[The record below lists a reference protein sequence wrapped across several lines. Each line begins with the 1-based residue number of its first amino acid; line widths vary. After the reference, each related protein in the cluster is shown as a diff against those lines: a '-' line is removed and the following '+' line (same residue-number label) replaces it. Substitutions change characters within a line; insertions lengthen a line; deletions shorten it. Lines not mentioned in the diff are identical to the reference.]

1 MQHIFISIHKY
12 IYTVIQYH
20 TQKHIHT
27 QSVSKSVRS
36 DQPHIA
42 LIYIVKISIN
52 SYNIGKYD
60 IPI

>member
-20 TQKHIHT
+20 TQKHIYKPI
-27 QSVSKSVRS
+27 VRKSVRS

-42 LIYIVKISIN
+42 LIYI
-52 SYNIGKYD
+52 
-60 IPI
+60 